1 VYSNWSARDTA
12 SALLPQPVPHQH
24 SASASSFSSKTKSRT
39 TSSDKD
45 SPNFSPSE
53 DLSGFQE
60 GGLGSDGDEV
70 EHELAINQPSIA
82 KGFRFRVFSI
92 IT

>member
-1 VYSNWSARDTA
+1 
-12 SALLPQPVPHQH
+12 VPHQRA
-24 SASASSFSSKTKSRT
+24 ASASSFSSKTNSRA

-45 SPNFSPSE
+45 TPDFSPSE
-53 DLSGFQE
+53 DSSGFQE

-70 EHELAINQPSIA
+70 ERELTINQPSIA

-92 IT
+92 IQ